1 MVQPVAWPGRLS
13 LLHHNPEVAANAEGV
28 RGFLGETWVHPIS
41 VMLHTSGALLIA
53 GALLAVILM
62 THRARH
68 AADPGSAIALRGR
81 ALPWARGL
89 LVAGWALNL
98 LGGSMRLFEPDHPTL
113 AEIDTVTW
121 VQVLLVKHIAILV
134 ALLASLVAVEW
145 APRLWHRFSPQAASL
160 GIILVFVSAILGGVS
175 TGLPVPADEMFM
187 QPSSAGVP
195 SAPPGELVVDYRNT
209 SYQNVMGTPLEPFQ
223 QEFPFEV
230 DHWAFNMSAR
240 VEWTMEQSE
249 FSAHLLDPNED
260 AVQVLQPGPS
270 WLEGRVN
277 VNLYPGTW
285 ILVVESEQALRETVD
300 VSIEIDKGTSGTRIL
315 EDTVTVGR
323 DDFLELNFWMDPDDE
338 FHYEWLV
345 PDAHG
350 PVYWDIHTHPD
361 DEVRYHERGEAFQ
374 ADGHFT
380 AGNEQ
385 IYSILWAP
393 VEDRS
398 FTISYRVEGDFRLH
412 SIYD

>member
-1 MVQPVAWPGRLS
+1 MVQPVAWPGLLP
-13 LLHHNPEVAANAEGV
+13 LLHHNPEFAANAEGV
-28 RGFLGETWVHPIS
+28 RGFLGQTWVHQFS

-62 THRARH
+62 SHRARH
-68 AADPGSAIALRGR
+68 ATDLGSAIALRGR
-81 ALPWARGL
+81 TLPWARGL

-113 AEIDTVTW
+113 GEIDTVTW
-121 VQVLLVKHIAILV
+121 VQVLLLKHIAILV

-145 APRLWHRFSPQAASL
+145 APRIWHRLSQQAAFL

-187 QPSSAGVP
+187 RPSSAGVP
-195 SAPPGELVVDYRNT
+195 SAPPGEHVVDYWNT
-209 SYQNVMGTPLEPFQ
+209 SDEQVIGTPFEPYHK
-223 QEFPFEV
+223 EFPFPV

-240 VEWTMEQSE
+240 IEWGMDQSE
-249 FSAHLLDPNED
+249 FRAHLVDPNGDTAQHLDP
-260 AVQVLQPGPS
+260 GPT
-270 WLEGRVN
+270 WAQARVN

-285 ILVVESEQALRETVD
+285 ILVVESEQALNENVD
-300 VSIEIDKGTSGTRIL
+300 VFIETDAGTSGTRIL

-323 DDFLELNFWMDPDDE
+323 DDFLELNFWMDPDDD
-338 FHYEWLV
+338 FHYDWSV

-393 VEDRS
+393 TGDQS

-412 SIYD
+412 SIYG